1 MSENK
6 VRKNVYISG
15 RVQGVGFRASTRRK
29 AKQVGVKGWV
39 RNLYDGRVEAVFAGE
54 KEKVQKLI
62 NYVNKGPSFARV
74 KNVEV
79 IDSEY
84 KGEFNNFTVKR

>member
-74 KNVEV
+74 ENVEV
-79 IDSEY
+79 IDREY